1 MLFPTDASI
10 FLTAFGI
17 TAVLGAILTVSQR
30 HPIAS
35 AMALLMSLLSVA
47 GMYAYLGGHFLAWI
61 QIIVYAGAIIVLM
74 IYTIMLMDLRDS
86 DLDEEPTVSRWLA
99 AGIGLTAGLSLAQ
112 QITGATH
119 DIAVAAVALE
129 QFGTTKA
136 VGAEMFTR
144 YVIPFEM
151 ASVLLLAGIVGALHL
166 AKVPAEKD
174 L

>member
-1 MLFPTDASI
+1 VLLPTDASL
-10 FLTAFGI
+10 FLIAFGI

-35 AMALLMSLLSVA
+35 AMALLMSLLSLA

-86 DLDEEPTVSRWLA
+86 DLDEEPSVSRWLA

-112 QITGATH
+112 QITGGAHNLAIAT
-119 DIAVAAVALE
+119 VVE
-129 QFGTTKA
+129 PFGTTKA

-144 YVIPFEM
+144 YLIPFEM

-166 AKVPAEKD
+166 AKVPTEKD

>member
-1 MLFPTDASI
+1 MNFATDAHI
-10 FLTAFGI
+10 FLIAFGI
-17 TAVLGAILTVSQR
+17 TAVLGGVLTISQR

-35 AMALLMSLLSVA
+35 AMALLMSLLSLA

-61 QIIVYAGAIIVLM
+61 QVIVYAGAIIVLM

-99 AGIGLTAGLSLAQ
+99 GGIGLTAGLSLAQ
-112 QITGATH
+112 QIMAGAGSLQLATIT
-119 DIAVAAVALE
+119 D
-129 QFGTTKA
+129 QFGTTKS
-136 VGAEMFTR
+136 VGAELFTR

-166 AKVPAEKD
+166 AKVPTEND

>member
-1 MLFPTDASI
+1 MPFATDASI
-10 FLTAFGI
+10 FLIAFGI
-17 TAVLGAILTVSQR
+17 TAVLGGMLTVSQR

-35 AMALLMSLLSVA
+35 AMALLMSLLSLA

-61 QIIVYAGAIIVLM
+61 QVIVYAGAIIVLM

-112 QITGATH
+112 QITAGATG
-119 DIAVAAVALE
+119 LE
-129 QFGTTKA
+129 MASVIDEFGTTRS
-136 VGAEMFTR
+136 VGADLFTR
-144 YVIPFEM
+144 YVIPFER

-166 AKVPAEKD
+166 AKVPAEKE